1 MKIIALA
8 LLLTLPFTSPAPQS
22 NILSP
27 DDSWTRE
34 ELRMANTAGNA
45 SYLTPEEKDMVIY
58 MNLARMDGA
67 RFFDTYFQDF
77 VDAYNTR
84 VRQYGNYEELKV
96 SRNDNYYRTLRRDLQ
111 QVKDFPVF
119 WPDRALSNVARAH
132 AKDLNRNNYAGHT
145 SKDGRTLNQR
155 VATVYPKRSNGECIA
170 FGFNSGLENVCM
182 LLLDKGVPDLGH
194 RKLILNKSAELN
206 TVGLSIQPHP
216 RYRYCAVIDFVSL
229 PD

>member
-1 MKIIALA
+1 MKIFALA
-8 LLLTLPFTSPAPQS
+8 LLFTLPFTTFSPQLKAQ
-22 NILSP
+22 SP

-34 ELRMANTAGNA
+34 ELKMANTAGNA
-45 SYLTPEEKDMVIY
+45 SYLTAEEKDMVIY
-58 MNLARMDGA
+58 MNLVRMDGA

-84 VRQYGNYEELKV
+84 MQQYGNYAELKV
-96 SRNDNYYRTLRRDLQ
+96 NRNDSYYRSLRRDLQ
-111 QVKDFPVF
+111 EIKNLPVF
-119 WPDRALSNVARAH
+119 WPDQALTNIARAH

-145 SKDGRTLNQR
+145 SRDGRTLNQR
-155 VATVYPKRSNGECIA
+155 VSTVYPKKSNGECIA
-170 FGFNSGLENVCM
+170 FGFSSGLENICM

-194 RKLILNKSAELN
+194 RKLILNTSSELN